1 MKEPISV
8 IGAEWVGLVTAACF
22 ADLGHEGDRSRRPQ
36 RRRLGFREAEE
47 SLSAR

>member
-22 ADLGHEGDRSRRPQ
+22 ADLGHEVTVRDGRNEDVLASE
-36 RRRLGFREAEE
+36 RRRR

>member
-22 ADLGHEGDRSRRPQ
+22 ADLGHEVTVRDGQ

-47 SLSAR
+47 SRGR